1 VGASGEPRV
10 RDLPR
15 LGRAVNRAFQTFLGK
30 EAGET
35 FKTWRLWVLP
45 GILVFLGLSSPILTR
60 LTPALL
66 RATANSQPGVVIKL
80 PPPTA
85 VDSYVQFMGNL
96 AQLVMIA
103 LIIAAAATISTEVKS
118 GTAALVLTKPMSR
131 AGFVVSKAASQL
143 GLLVAATA
151 LGAAVCVATTVVL
164 FDDAAIGPFVE
175 AVALWL
181 VFAAMMLALTI
192 MLSAAMR
199 GQAPAAGAG
208 IGIWVALLALTG
220 LPLIRDH
227 SPAGLIAAND
237 AALRHR
243 DVALLWPV
251 AASLVLGVVFVLG
264 GIWFFRRREL

>member
-1 VGASGEPRV
+1 MSGPF
-10 RDLPR
+10 P
-15 LGRAVNRAFQTFLGK
+15 TFLGK
-30 EAGET
+30 EARET
-35 FKTWRLWVLP
+35 VKTWRLWVLP
-45 GILVFLGLSSPILTR
+45 GILVFLGLSSPILTK

-85 VDSYVQFMGNL
+85 ADSYIQFMGNL

-103 LIIAAAATISTEVKS
+103 LIIVAAATIASESKS

-131 AGFVVSKAASQL
+131 AGFVVAKAVSQL

-151 LGAAVCVATTVVL
+151 LGAAVCIATTVVL
-164 FDDAAIGPFVE
+164 FGGAAVGPFVE

-181 VFAAMMLALTI
+181 AFAALMLMLTI
-192 MLSAAMR
+192 MLSAALR

-208 IGIWVALLALTG
+208 IGVWVSLVVLTG
-220 LPLIRDH
+220 FPLIRDH
-227 SPAGLIAAND
+227 SPAGLVAAND

-251 AASLVLGVVFVLG
+251 VTSLILAAACLAAA
-264 GIWFFRRREL
+264 IWLFRRREL